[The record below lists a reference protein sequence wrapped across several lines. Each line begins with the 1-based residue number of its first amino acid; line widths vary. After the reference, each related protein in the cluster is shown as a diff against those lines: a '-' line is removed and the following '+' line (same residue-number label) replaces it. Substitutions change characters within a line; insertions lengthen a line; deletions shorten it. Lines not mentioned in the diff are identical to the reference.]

1 MDACSYTVQKYLS
14 PWIISIPETPMA
26 LLHKLIEIGL
36 SQRWVDILKRELSIQ
51 TIKGLEYIGI
61 EHYPLLLQFV
71 SEPKEKYI
79 LKQLLKTNGSDRFQL
94 IQRLKKKLN
103 ELHNCLVKLNQLQA
117 CKQPRHESDVK
128 EIEMHCLEMFQVPAS
143 MWFESSASLSY
154 VTQNIENMLKTID
167 AAINDGDYTSS
178 LLLQTSGGI
187 ICTSK
192 KNKSILK
199 AIDIVELDWPLLS
212 EFTEEVFFT
221 SREEEESFFQER
233 LGFSVSTEA
242 FLEPKSLNKSTS
254 YCSTVKYWFVP
265 QASCYYD
272 NKHLKLSS
280 DALFHLTK
288 IDEAITGGKSID
300 SIENDCKTFLKMFG
314 IHSFKGP
321 IHLGG
326 IFLLKCTTSGHRVSL
341 TTAQL
346 IKQFHKEVIDAHLHM
361 CFPPGSSV
369 TSLSEIHTLSGDP
382 DLKNITHIQVF
393 TVGGPQKSFGFPDW
407 RNGLAASNKSWKI
420 INFCGSP
427 QVPVWDIIGSNNKSD
442 FKNFD
447 KLAFEITKAY
457 LAEDLKLFVKSLIV
471 EEPLAHKLQSIVTK
485 RREVEKKELDPFL
498 WSVAFLP
505 HMPKFLCSILDKCSQ
520 PEMLHTL
527 MCIIE
532 PLDLGYIDLSP
543 FRSVLTKLYDV
554 EKNIPQLKCKDFIN
568 CCRYFELAQKIM
580 QPSHNALHQKQIA
593 KGTLLV
599 EKVVLL
605 LRTHLAKTNQCYEEC
620 LLLTL
625 LFPLNYIPKRNRFCN
640 FLTKD
645 DIQCLYSNFQTFCKP
660 FFEMGEVQNLQI
672 QSYLLYLTVHLG
684 IGQEYVQSNIQFLQE
699 KIEFLP
705 EIKFLLRM
713 TRNWEWLKSQMKGLQ
728 ASTFNT
734 QALKRYTE
742 HAKMVYTLFNEL
754 GLLSFFPQKISTN
767 DAIKIR
773 EDTINVEITPNL
785 YPWITLQKIMS
796 FDSRCRMKISIPCEG
811 EKSINPL
818 DGLLAIIHC
827 SDNFLRQS
835 IFSRLATCQIA
846 VPLLL
851 PDPHSRDPTLLLW
864 AMRSII
870 KEFKL
875 SDNTTFTGDIINYPA
890 NIVSVLRIGDRYLS
904 KPDILNET
912 INTKA
917 FLGYRSPGGTK
928 KQFIVKGLVDIS
940 WYLPGNGLFE
950 NPVAF
955 MNLHGDAGDVQLQ
968 KQFNFICDIATVHV
982 ILLSTNLLQEDATRQ
997 HTLCLL
1003 RELSRAPQGL
1013 ICIYNDISL
1022 KRDIEQCLDAGTLE
1036 SKICFI
1042 ECEVV
1047 TDDFAS
1053 DLREELKKKLGAQS
1067 KVSFQAAAH
1076 KYSISLDESDVE
1088 CTKGRKLMEEIYGAI
1103 DSYRKQ
1109 TSECS
1114 LRSFLPLQSKGF
1126 WHCWAALDKEQF
1138 RQRNKHKCTD
1148 SFPQELSITKYAESK
1163 RKSMKDIRSK
1173 QYECAK
1179 QSGTVMDSFLNV
1191 LKTQSKTILK
1201 YYLMWLKLKLD
1212 DLSRDVIPDISSRI
1226 EVEQACLQT
1235 SQEKVKERH
1244 MKKLKELKQWLN
1256 NSSLGLEHLL
1266 REVGQMYEAFA
1277 ANEDVKNSNCKVKY
1291 VPHIVAHL
1299 LHDGLPLELLDGDA
1313 SHMPQIWVSAVL
1325 NSLAELLRRKYDYD
1339 PNIYVLS
1346 VLGIT
1351 SSGKST
1357 LLNTVFGIQ
1366 FSVSAGRCT
1375 RGAFMQ
1381 LIPVHFSLQEKMRVQ
1396 YFLVVDTEGVRAT
1409 ELDRLTAVEHD
1420 NELATFV
1427 IGMANLALINI
1438 KGEITGEM
1446 DDILNAAVHAFL
1458 RMSRVEL
1465 KPCCHIVYH
1474 NVAAVGAKEKLMEA
1488 RSMTIEKLDKMTR
1501 AAAKETGLETKYNCF
1516 SDVIQFDHKQD
1527 VSEFDGLWDGRLPMA
1542 GINNGY
1548 SEKAQQLKGDI
1559 IALQTKTEK
1568 YKNSSVSVFVYH
1580 LENLWNAILQ
1590 EDFAFTFQNTF
1601 ELVAYK
1607 TLEVKYNE
1615 LACSLTKE
1623 IGRLQFSVEN
1633 ELFGCLQLELEDK
1646 KQKCKENL
1654 SEEAQNEYRVCQTG
1668 MEIFFEKGDKIMM
1681 KWQNGIMLKLKHL
1694 YEKLFYDVEQ
1704 IINQTYQ
1711 ARKERAE
1718 AENDK
1723 EALSNMIQQR
1733 VHKLVRDLGEKKL
1746 TKNELMEVF
1755 DDTWKKWMET
1765 LNLKAISLP
1774 DTANEVEQCI
1784 LSRYNVHHRLFAI
1797 KLGNEQLKEL
1807 QVALQMEIKPEH
1819 IQFSHK
1825 NPIKQA
1831 LQMVP
1836 QRVPQI
1842 VPLMG
1847 SKPKLAGYIPAR
1859 THTCETFKIVKGY
1872 LENLKHSGRNYC
1884 PQVVHD
1890 LLDIVHNR
1898 RYLEGKYDFQFTD
1911 QYEVDVALISCSCA
1925 IPVFEEMADNFR
1937 TKHDPTIY
1945 VECELK
1951 PNFTKMF
1958 MDMYDKVEYE
1968 NIAARRLCCELK
1980 EPIRKLVFKN
1990 LTSEILENIQDHY
2003 PWMKHKQSFIGKVLL
2018 EIGKKL
2024 NQQSDD
2030 SLGLCMDFISDV
2042 KKSLKFWA
2050 KFFIESYCHSGSP
2063 SLLSTMARDQLTN
2076 IVAFVTAEAANVS
2089 DSLSTL
2095 ETVTIGQW
2103 VAKFHSAVKSK
2114 IRLSLVELTVY
2125 FKDQELTNLNFFK
2138 QQVIERLEELL
2149 NILMN
2154 ESFERITYSDIS
2166 REKSA
2171 PHQQIYKQVAGC
2183 TEQCPFCGAQCEKVI
2198 KDHCP
2203 LTKHTTH
2210 HRPQCLNKFK
2220 WIENNTSIL
2229 DICTHLVATNAN
2241 FRNKDSRNLHPYTKY
2256 NDFYPKW
2263 NIPADKKFKVSLYW
2277 KWFLGHYYLE
2287 IKEKYGHEETE
2298 IPQEWKELQWVE
2310 VEQWLKTE
2318 YQI

>member
-1 MDACSYTVQKYLS
+1 MDACSYTVQKCLS

-36 SQRWVDILKRELSIQ
+36 SQRWVDILKRELSVQ

-167 AAINDGDYTSS
+167 AAINDGDCTSS

-212 EFTEEVFFT
+212 EFTEEIFFT

-314 IHSFKGP
+314 THSFKGP

-341 TTAQL
+341 TTAKL

-361 CFPPGSSV
+361 CFPPASSV

-382 DLKNITHIQVF
+382 DFKKITHIQVF

-505 HMPKFLCSILDKCSQ
+505 HMPKFLCSILDKCTQ

-543 FRSVLTKLYDV
+543 FHSVLTKLYDV
-554 EKNIPQLKCKDFIN
+554 EKTIPQLKCEDFIN
-568 CCRYFELAQKIM
+568 CCRYFELAQAIM
-580 QPSHNALHQKQIA
+580 QPSHNTLHQKQIA

-599 EKVVLL
+599 EKVVFLL
-605 LRTHLAKTNQCYEEC
+605 QTHLAKTNQCYEEC
-620 LLLTL
+620 LLLTIL
-625 LFPLNYIPKRNRFCN
+625 SPLNYIPKRNKFLN

-645 DIQCLYSNFQTFCKP
+645 DIQCLNSNFETFCKP
-660 FFEMGEVQNLQI
+660 FFEIGKAQTLQI
-672 QSYLLYLTVHLG
+672 QSYLLYLAAHFG
-684 IGQEYVQSNIQFLQE
+684 IGQEDVQSNIQFLQE

-705 EIKFLLRM
+705 EIKFLLEM
-713 TRNWEWLKSQMKGLQ
+713 TRNWEWLRSQMKGLQ
-728 ASTFNT
+728 MSASIT
-734 QALKRYTE
+734 QSLKSFKE
-742 HAKMVYTLFNEL
+742 HAIMVHTLFKEL

-767 DAIKIR
+767 DAIQIR
-773 EDTINVEITPNL
+773 EDTIKGKPTPKL
-785 YPWITLQKIMS
+785 YPWIVLQKIMS
-796 FDSRCRMKISIPCEG
+796 FDSECRMKISIPWEGRNMSAASESDDSEDSDEG

-875 SDNTTFTGDIINYPA
+875 SDNTTFTGDIISYPA
-890 NIVSVLRIGDRYLS
+890 SIVSVLRLGTCYLS
-904 KPDILNET
+904 KPDILNKT
-912 INTKA
+912 IDKPNA
-917 FLGYRSPGGTK
+917 FLGYTSPGGTE
-928 KQFIVKGLVDIS
+928 KQLIVKGLVDMS

-950 NPVAF
+950 NPVGF
-955 MNLHGDAGDVQLQ
+955 MNLHGNAGDVQLQ
-968 KQFNFICDIATVHV
+968 KQFNFISDIATVHV
-982 ILLSTNLLQEDATRQ
+982 ILLSETLLQEDATRQ

-1003 RELSRAPQGL
+1003 SKLSKAPQGF
-1013 ICIYNDISL
+1013 IVIHKNKSSKKDIKECFDDETL
-1022 KRDIEQCLDAGTLE
+1022 K
-1036 SKICFI
+1036 SKFCFI
-1042 ECEVV
+1042 RCERA

-1053 DLREELKKKLGAQS
+1053 KLRVELKKKLVATS
-1067 KVSFQAAAH
+1067 EVSFQAIAE
-1076 KYSISLDESDVE
+1076 KYDISIDESDVD
-1088 CTKGRKLMEEIYGAI
+1088 CTNGKKCMEVTYGAI
-1103 DSYRKQ
+1103 NSYRKQ
-1109 TSECS
+1109 TPECS
-1114 LRSFLPLQSKGF
+1114 LRGLLSLQSKDL
-1126 WHCWAALDKEQF
+1126 WHCWAALDKEQY
-1138 RQRNKHKCTD
+1138 RQRNKHKG
-1148 SFPQELSITKYAESK
+1148 SFPQELSITKYAASK

-1179 QSGTVMDSFLNV
+1179 KACTVMDSFLSV
-1191 LKTQSKTILK
+1191 LKKQNKNTLK
-1201 YYLMWLKLKLD
+1201 YYLIWLKLKLD
-1212 DLSRDVIPDISSRI
+1212 DLSREAIRDIRSRI
-1226 EVEQACLQT
+1226 EVQETILQK
-1235 SQEKVKERH
+1235 SQDKLKEIE
-1244 MKKLKELKQWLN
+1244 MKKLKELKWWLEY
-1256 NSSLGLEHLL
+1256 SSIGLEHLF

-1277 ANEDVKNSNCKVKY
+1277 ANEDVKNSNSKVKHL
-1291 VPHIVAHL
+1291 PHIVAHL

-1339 PNIYVLS
+1339 PNVYVLS

-1357 LLNTVFGIQ
+1357 LLNTVFGIE

-1381 LIPVHFSLQEKMRVQ
+1381 LIPVHSSLQEKVRVQ
-1396 YFLVVDTEGVRAT
+1396 YFVVVDTEGVRAT
-1409 ELDRLTAVEHD
+1409 ELDRLAAVERD

-1427 IGMANLALINI
+1427 IGMANLTLINI

-1458 RMSRVEL
+1458 RMSQVEL
-1465 KPCCHIVYH
+1465 KPCCHIVYQ
-1474 NVAAVGAKEKLMEA
+1474 NVAAVGAKEMLMDA

-1516 SDVIQFDHKQD
+1516 SDVIQFDHKEN
-1527 VSEFDGLWDGRLPMA
+1527 VSEFDGLWDGGLPMA
-1542 GINNGY
+1542 GINNKY
-1548 SEKAQQLKGDI
+1548 SKKAQQLKIDI
-1559 IALQTKTEK
+1559 ITLQTQTEK
-1568 YKNSSVSVFVYH
+1568 YKNSSVSVLAYH
-1580 LENLWNAILQ
+1580 LKNLWNAILQ
-1590 EDFAFTFQNTF
+1590 EDFVFTFQNTF

-1607 TLEVKYNE
+1607 ALEVKYNE
-1615 LACSLTKE
+1615 WASSLTKE
-1623 IGRLQFSVEN
+1623 ISRLQFSAEN
-1633 ELFGCLQLELEDK
+1633 ELFGCLQIHLEDK
-1646 KQKCKENL
+1646 NQKCKEKL
-1654 SEEAQNEYRVCQTG
+1654 RKGAHKEYIACQG
-1668 MEIFFEKGDKIMM
+1668 DMKEYFEKGDKVMM
-1681 KWQNGIMLKLKHL
+1681 KWQNDIMLKLNNL
-1694 YEKLFYDVEQ
+1694 YEKLLHDVERYYNQ
-1704 IINQTYQ
+1704 IYQ

-1718 AENDK
+1718 AENEK
-1723 EALSNMIQQR
+1723 EELSNMIQRR
-1733 VHKLVRDLGEKKL
+1733 VYKLVRELGEKKL
-1746 TKNELMEVF
+1746 SEKELKEVF
-1755 DDTWKKWMET
+1755 NETWKEWMKN
-1765 LNLKAISLP
+1765 LDLKAMSVPNFLL
-1774 DTANEVEQCI
+1774 EVEQCI
-1784 LSRYNVHHRLFAI
+1784 LNRYSAHHRLIA
-1797 KLGNEQLKEL
+1797 KLGTKEL
-1807 QVALQMEIKPEH
+1807 PVALEMEIRPEH
-1819 IQFSHK
+1819 IQFSQK
-1825 NPIKQA
+1825 NPLQQA
-1831 LQMVP
+1831 LQK
-1836 QRVPQI
+1836 VPQI
-1842 VPLMG
+1842 VPQIVPFMG
-1847 SKPKLAGYIPAR
+1847 SKPKRSGFIPAQ
-1859 THTCETFKIVKGY
+1859 THTCETFKLVKGY
-1872 LENLKHSGRNYC
+1872 LENLKRSGRNYC
-1884 PQVVHD
+1884 PEVVHD
-1890 LLDIVHNR
+1890 LLDIVHSR
-1898 RYLEGKYDFQFTD
+1898 RYLEGKYDFQFTN
-1911 QYEVDVALISCSCA
+1911 QYEVDVALTSCSCA
-1925 IPVFEEMADNFR
+1925 IPVFKEMADNFR

-1958 MDMYDKVEYE
+1958 MDLYDKLEYE
-1968 NIAARRLCCELK
+1968 NIAARRLCNELK
-1980 EPIRKLVFKN
+1980 EPIKKLVFQN
-1990 LTSEILENIQDHY
+1990 LTSEILECVRDHY
-2003 PWMKHKQSFIGKVLL
+2003 PWMKHKQSFIAKVLL

-2030 SLGLCMDFISDV
+2030 GLGLCMDFISDIQI
-2042 KKSLKFWA
+2042 SLRFW
-2050 KFFIESYCHSGSP
+2050 P
-2063 SLLSTMARDQLTN
+2063 N
-2076 IVAFVTAEAANVS
+2076 
-2089 DSLSTL
+2089 SLSNRIVIQVLLHLFPQWQEINCQTL
-2095 ETVTIGQW
+2095 
-2103 VAKFHSAVKSK
+2103 
-2114 IRLSLVELTVY
+2114 LLL
-2125 FKDQELTNLNFFK
+2125 
-2138 QQVIERLEELL
+2138 LEQ
-2149 NILMN
+2149 
-2154 ESFERITYSDIS
+2154 
-2166 REKSA
+2166 K
-2171 PHQQIYKQVAGC
+2171 
-2183 TEQCPFCGAQCEKVI
+2183 
-2198 KDHCP
+2198 
-2203 LTKHTTH
+2203 
-2210 HRPQCLNKFK
+2210 
-2220 WIENNTSIL
+2220 
-2229 DICTHLVATNAN
+2229 
-2241 FRNKDSRNLHPYTKY
+2241 
-2256 NDFYPKW
+2256 
-2263 NIPADKKFKVSLYW
+2263 
-2277 KWFLGHYYLE
+2277 
-2287 IKEKYGHEETE
+2287 
-2298 IPQEWKELQWVE
+2298 
-2310 VEQWLKTE
+2310 
-2318 YQI
+2318 